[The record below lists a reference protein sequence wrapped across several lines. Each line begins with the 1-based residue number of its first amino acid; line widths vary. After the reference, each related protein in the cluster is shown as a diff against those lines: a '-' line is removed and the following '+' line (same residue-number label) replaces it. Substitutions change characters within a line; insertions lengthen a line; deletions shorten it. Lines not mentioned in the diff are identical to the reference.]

1 MSSHI
6 DIHTAAAYQ
15 SGSDVSIV
23 LDEQEIG
30 GEYTVLRW

>member
-6 DIHTAAAYQ
+6 DTHTAAAYQ
-15 SGSDVSIV
+15 SASDVSIV

-30 GEYTVLRW
+30 REYPVL